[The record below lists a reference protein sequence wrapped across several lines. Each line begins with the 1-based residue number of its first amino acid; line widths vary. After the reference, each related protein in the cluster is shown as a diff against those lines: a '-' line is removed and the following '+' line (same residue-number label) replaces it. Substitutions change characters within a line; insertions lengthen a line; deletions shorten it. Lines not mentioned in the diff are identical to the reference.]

1 MIKPIKTCRACGGA
15 ELTPFL
21 DLGEQYLSDF
31 RTNKTKTPKYP
42 LVAVFCGDCKLVQ
55 LEHTTP
61 QKEMY
66 HDNYGFKSGI
76 SDSIKKDLDDI
87 VTHAFQYKN
96 DPKSWL
102 DIASNDGTLLSFV
115 PSDVYRVGV
124 DPVKFLCEEAK
135 QHADLI
141 INDYFDVDAV
151 APKVDSKFDVITSIS
166 CFYDMPDPSKFVDD
180 VKKSLSPR
188 GVWVIQQN
196 YLLATIEYGAVDNF
210 CHEHI
215 EYYTLL
221 SLENLLDKHDL
232 EVIEV
237 YLSDVNGGSIRT
249 LVMHKG
255 TFVPDESVANC
266 RKKELEAGLTKIKA
280 YKEFAEQANLQVT
293 RLKTLVTDLREQGNI
308 IGILAASTRGATIWQ
323 SAGLDEKL
331 ISFAAER
338 NPAKVGKYFT
348 AIGVPIISEEEFRRR
363 QPDYMLLG
371 PWFFAPE
378 VIAREKEYL
387 KSGGKIIKPL
397 PEVEIISE

>member
-1 MIKPIKTCRACGGA
+1 MIEPIKVCRACGGA
-15 ELTPFL
+15 ELTSFL

-31 RTNKTKTPKYP
+31 RADKTKTPKYP
-42 LVAVFCGDCKLVQ
+42 LEAVFCGDCKLVQ
-55 LEHTTP
+55 LRHTTP
-61 QKEMY
+61 QVEMY

-96 DPKSWL
+96 DPKNWL

-115 PSDVYRVGV
+115 PNDVYRLGV
-124 DPVKFLCEEAK
+124 DPVGFLCKEAE
-135 QHADLI
+135 QHADAIL
-141 INDYFDVDAV
+141 NEYFGE
-151 APKVDSKFDVITSIS
+151 SEIMEKFDVITSVS
-166 CFYDMPDPSKFVDD
+166 CFYDMPDPSKFVAD
-180 VKKSLSPR
+180 VKKVLAEK
-188 GVWVIQQN
+188 GVWLIQQN

-221 SLENLLDKHDL
+221 SLENLLNKHDL
-232 EVIEV
+232 EVNEV

-249 LVMHKG
+249 IVTHKG
-255 TFVPDESVANC
+255 TFVPDESVERC
-266 RKKELEAGLTKIKA
+266 REKEREAGLDQIKA
-280 YKEFAEQANLQVT
+280 YKEFAEQAHLQVT
-293 RLKTLVTDLREQGNI
+293 RLKNLVTDLRDQGKI

-323 SAGLDEKL
+323 TAGLDEKL
-331 ISFAAER
+331 ISYAVER

-348 AIGVPIISEEEFRRR
+348 AIGVPIISEEEARKRK
-363 QPDYMLLG
+363 PDYLLLG

-378 VIAREKEYL
+378 VLEREKEYL

-397 PEVEIISE
+397 PEVEVISE